1 LALAEGYSPPEQG
14 EAVLPGPTGLV
25 ALEMAIDGL
34 RKSGKATPHDVVV
47 SKTLARVLSGGS
59 TDITE
64 KISENA
70 LLELEREAF
79 LSLVKQK
86 GTKARIAHMLKAGKP
101 LRN

>member
-1 LALAEGYSPPEQG
+1 
-14 EAVLPGPTGLV
+14 V
-25 ALEMAIDGL
+25 ALEMAIDGF
-34 RKSGKATPHDVVV
+34 RNSGKATPHDVVV
-47 SKTLARVLSGGS
+47 SKTLARVLSGGK